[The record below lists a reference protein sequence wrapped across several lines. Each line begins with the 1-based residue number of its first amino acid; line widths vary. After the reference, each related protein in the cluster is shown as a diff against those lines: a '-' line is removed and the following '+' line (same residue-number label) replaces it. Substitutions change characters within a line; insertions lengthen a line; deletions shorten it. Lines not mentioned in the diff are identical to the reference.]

1 MGIYLNPGF
10 NNFNEDKQLI
20 NFVDKSMIIK
30 QLNYGMKIKNKL
42 ICTSRPRRFGKTMAA
57 NMIAAYYSK
66 GCDSHEVFSDL
77 KISKDP
83 SFEEN
88 INKYNVLFIDCAGM
102 YNNKPDDYTLVKMIT
117 ESVVKEFRQNFQS
130 IIFSDN
136 CTLAQAILSVYSE
149 LGEKFIIILDEYA
162 ILIRERDE
170 KELKLF
176 LKFLNGLFK
185 DNALLSSIALAYLT
199 GIMPIIKDKS
209 QSGLNNFKEYTM
221 LDAEDMAPFM
231 GFTVDEV
238 KALADKNNMDFEEIK
253 RWYDGYNL
261 NGIELYSPKS
271 VITAIEKKQCDDYW
285 TQTSSY
291 DALKDFILM
300 NIEGLKED
308 VIKMIA
314 GESVL
319 VNPSKF
325 RNTVWNI
332 ESKDEVLTCLIHM
345 GYLGFRYISS
355 DRKECF
361 IPNYEINKEWVIS
374 IEDSPKYKRVMKYI
388 NSSRELLNATWN
400 KEEENVAEIV
410 EKTHMEVTSNLSYN
424 NEASF
429 QSAIRLAYF
438 YADSYYTIINE
449 LPAGK
454 GYADIAF
461 IPYVKDVPAMIIEL
475 KKDKTPTSA
484 IDQIKRK
491 EYPEALKEF
500 KDNLLLVGISYDSK
514 TKKHICI
521 IERA

>member
-20 NFVDKSMIIK
+20 NFVDKSMLIAT
-30 QLNYGMKIKNKL
+30 LNKKLNTRDCL
-42 ICTSRPRRFGKTMAA
+42 ICASRPRRFGKTMAA

-77 KISKDP
+77 KISKDA

-102 YNNKPDDYTLVKMIT
+102 YNNKPDDYNIVKMIT
-117 ESVVKEFRQNFQS
+117 ESVVKEFRQNFQN

-149 LGEKFIIILDEYA
+149 LGEKFIIILDEYD

-231 GFTVDEV
+231 GVTVDEV

-271 VITAIEKKQCDDYW
+271 VITAIEKK
-285 TQTSSY
+285 
-291 DALKDFILM
+291 
-300 NIEGLKED
+300 
-308 VIKMIA
+308 
-314 GESVL
+314 
-319 VNPSKF
+319 
-325 RNTVWNI
+325 
-332 ESKDEVLTCLIHM
+332 
-345 GYLGFRYISS
+345 
-355 DRKECF
+355 
-361 IPNYEINKEWVIS
+361 
-374 IEDSPKYKRVMKYI
+374 
-388 NSSRELLNATWN
+388 
-400 KEEENVAEIV
+400 
-410 EKTHMEVTSNLSYN
+410 
-424 NEASF
+424 
-429 QSAIRLAYF
+429 
-438 YADSYYTIINE
+438 
-449 LPAGK
+449 
-454 GYADIAF
+454 
-461 IPYVKDVPAMIIEL
+461 
-475 KKDKTPTSA
+475 
-484 IDQIKRK
+484 
-491 EYPEALKEF
+491 
-500 KDNLLLVGISYDSK
+500 
-514 TKKHICI
+514 
-521 IERA
+521 

>member
-1 MGIYLNPGF
+1 M
-10 NNFNEDKQLI
+10 
-20 NFVDKSMIIK
+20 
-30 QLNYGMKIKNKL
+30 
-42 ICTSRPRRFGKTMAA
+42 
-57 NMIAAYYSK
+57 
-66 GCDSHEVFSDL
+66 
-77 KISKDP
+77 
-83 SFEEN
+83 
-88 INKYNVLFIDCAGM
+88 
-102 YNNKPDDYTLVKMIT
+102 
-117 ESVVKEFRQNFQS
+117 
-130 IIFSDN
+130 
-136 CTLAQAILSVYSE
+136 
-149 LGEKFIIILDEYA
+149 
-162 ILIRERDE
+162 
-170 KELKLF
+170 
-176 LKFLNGLFK
+176 FK

-209 QSGLNNFKEYTM
+209 QSGLNNFTEYTM

-238 KALADKNNMDFEEIK
+238 KALAEKNNMDFEEIK

-261 NGIELYSPKS
+261 NGVELYSPIS
-271 VITAIEKKQCDDYW
+271 IITAIEKKQCDDYW

-400 KEEENVAEIV
+400 KEEEIVAEIV

-475 KKDKTPTSA
+475 KKDKTPNSA

-514 TKKHICI
+514 TKKHTCI